1 MNLDTVIFG
10 NTTVLEVFVKLIII
24 FLVMPVHEYAH
35 AFAAHKLGDDTAAYQ
50 GRLTINPIAH
60 IDIIGAVCIFLCGF
74 GWAKP
79 VPVNPLKFD
88 KKHTIRGGMALTALA
103 GPLSN
108 IIVAYIGLV
117 GFRFV
122 LYFANPESEMAYY
135 LSTMLYYFSSLNV
148 GLAVFNFIPIPPLDG
163 SKILGA
169 FLPAKFDNWL
179 ARNERVISIIFLV
192 VVVTGILSFPIGIL
206 SNFVMIGLNYLA
218 MWVDLIAMA
227 VGVI

>member
-1 MNLDTVIFG
+1 MTLDTVVFG
-10 NTTVLEVFVKLIII
+10 NTTILEIFVKLIII
-24 FLVMPVHEYAH
+24 FLVTPVHEYAH

-50 GRLTINPIAH
+50 GRLTLNPIAH
-60 IDIIGAVCIFLCGF
+60 IDIIGAICIFLCGF

-88 KKHTIRGGMALTALA
+88 RKHTIRGGMALTALA

-108 IIVAYIGLV
+108 IIVAYIGIV

-122 LYFANPESEMAYY
+122 LYFANPGSEIAYY

-148 GLAVFNFIPIPPLDG
+148 GLAIFNFIPIPPLDG

-169 FLPAKFDNWL
+169 ILPAKFEQWFNK
-179 ARNERVISIIFLV
+179 NERVISIVFMV
-192 VVVTGILSFPIGIL
+192 VVVTGILSFPIGII

>member
-1 MNLDTVIFG
+1 MTLDTVVFG
-10 NTTVLEVFVKLIII
+10 NTTVLEIFVKLIII
-24 FLVMPVHEYAH
+24 FLVTPVHEYAH

-50 GRLTINPIAH
+50 GRLTLNPIAH
-60 IDIIGAVCIFLCGF
+60 IDIIGAICIFLCGF

-108 IIVAYIGLV
+108 LIVAYIGLV

-122 LYFANPESEMAYY
+122 LYFSNPENDMAYY

-148 GLAVFNFIPIPPLDG
+148 GLAIFNFIPIPPLDG

-169 FLPAKFDNWL
+169 FLPAKFDNWV
-179 ARNERVISIIFLV
+179 ARNERVISIVFMVIL
-192 VVVTGILSFPIGIL
+192 VTGILSFPIGII

>member
-1 MNLDTVIFG
+1 MTLDTVVFG
-10 NTTVLEVFVKLIII
+10 NTTILEIFVKLIII
-24 FLVMPVHEYAH
+24 FLVTPVHEYAH
-35 AFAAHKLGDDTAAYQ
+35 AWAAHKLGDDTAAYQ
-50 GRLTINPIAH
+50 GRLTLNPIAH
-60 IDIIGAVCIFLCGF
+60 IDIIGAICIFLCGF

-88 KKHTIRGGMALTALA
+88 RKHTIRGGMALTALA

-122 LYFANPESEMAYY
+122 IYFANPESEMVYY

-148 GLAVFNFIPIPPLDG
+148 GLAIFNFIPIPPLDG

-169 FLPAKFDNWL
+169 FLPSRFDQWV
-179 ARNERVISIIFLV
+179 ARNERVISIVFMV
-192 VVVTGILSFPIGIL
+192 VVVTGILSFPIGFL
-206 SNFVMIGLNYLA
+206 SNLVMIGLNYLA

>member
-1 MNLDTVIFG
+1 MTLDTVVFG
-10 NTTVLEVFVKLIII
+10 NTTILEIFVKLIII
-24 FLVMPVHEYAH
+24 FLVTPVHEYAH

-50 GRLTINPIAH
+50 GRLTLNPIAH
-60 IDIIGAVCIFLCGF
+60 IDIIGAICIFLCGF

-108 IIVAYIGLV
+108 LIVAYIGLV

-122 LYFANPESEMAYY
+122 LYFANPESDIAYY

-148 GLAVFNFIPIPPLDG
+148 GLAIFNFIPIPPLDG
-163 SKILGA
+163 SKILCA
-169 FLPAKFDNWL
+169 FLPAKFDHWL
-179 ARNERVISIIFLV
+179 AKNERVVSIVFMV

>member
-1 MNLDTVIFG
+1 MTLDTVVFG
-10 NTTVLEVFVKLIII
+10 NTTILEIFVKLIII
-24 FLVMPVHEYAH
+24 FLVTPVHEYAH

-50 GRLTINPIAH
+50 GRLTLNPIAH
-60 IDIIGAVCIFLCGF
+60 IDIIGAICIFLCGF

-108 IIVAYIGLV
+108 LIVAYIGLV
-117 GFRFV
+117 GFRFI
-122 LYFANPESEMAYY
+122 LYFANPESDMTYY

-148 GLAVFNFIPIPPLDG
+148 GLAIFNFIPIPPLDG

-169 FLPAKFDNWL
+169 FLPAKFDQWV
-179 ARNERVISIIFLV
+179 ARNERVISIVFMVIL
-192 VVVTGILSFPIGIL
+192 VTGILSFPIGII

>member
-1 MNLDTVIFG
+1 MTLDTVVFG
-10 NTTVLEVFVKLIII
+10 NTTILEIFVKLIII
-24 FLVMPVHEYAH
+24 FLVTPVHEYAH

-50 GRLTINPIAH
+50 GRLTLNPIAH
-60 IDIIGAVCIFLCGF
+60 IDIIGAICIFLCGF

-108 IIVAYIGLV
+108 LIVAYIGIV

-122 LYFANPESEMAYY
+122 TYFANPESEIAYY
-135 LSTMLYYFSSLNV
+135 LSIMFYYFSSLNV
-148 GLAVFNFIPIPPLDG
+148 GLAIFNFIPIPPLDG

-169 FLPAKFDNWL
+169 FLPAKFDHWL
-179 ARNERVISIIFLV
+179 ARNERVISIVFMVIL
-192 VVVTGILSFPIGIL
+192 VTGILSFPIGII

>member
-1 MNLDTVIFG
+1 MVTPI
-10 NTTVLEVFVKLIII
+10 
-24 FLVMPVHEYAH
+24 HEYAH

-50 GRLTINPIAH
+50 GRLTLNPIAH
-60 IDIIGAVCIFLCGF
+60 IDIIGAICIFLCGF

-108 IIVAYIGLV
+108 LIVAYIGLV

-122 LYFANPESEMAYY
+122 LYFANPESEIAYY

-148 GLAVFNFIPIPPLDG
+148 GLAIFNFIPIPPLDG
-163 SKILGA
+163 SKILFP
-169 FLPAKFDNWL
+169 FLPARCYKVILTLERYGFMILMLLL
-179 ARNERVISIIFLV
+179 A
-192 VVVTGILSFPIGIL
+192 TGILDIPLMWLRGIVSVPVMKIGEL
-206 SNFVMIGLNYLA
+206 VFKLFV
-218 MWVDLIAMA
+218 
-227 VGVI
+227 

>member
-1 MNLDTVIFG
+1 MTLDTVVFG
-10 NTTVLEVFVKLIII
+10 NTTILEIFVKLIII
-24 FLVMPVHEYAH
+24 FLVTPVHEYAH
-35 AFAAHKLGDDTAAYQ
+35 AWAAHKLGDDTAAYQ
-50 GRLTINPIAH
+50 GRLTLNPIAH
-60 IDIIGAVCIFLCGF
+60 IDIIGAICIFLCGF

-88 KKHTIRGGMALTALA
+88 RKHTIRGGMALTALA

-122 LYFANPESEMAYY
+122 IYFANPESDMVYY

-148 GLAVFNFIPIPPLDG
+148 GLAIFNFIPIPPLDG

-169 FLPAKFDNWL
+169 FLPSRFDQWV
-179 ARNERVISIIFLV
+179 ARNERVISIVFMV
-192 VVVTGILSFPIGIL
+192 VVVTGILSFPIGFL
-206 SNFVMIGLNYLA
+206 SNLIMIGLNYLA